1 MEYSLTSSKSIPVI
15 PSMPVNIINNLND
28 ISTNI
33 NDLLKNNETIIIN
46 YVERYIYN
54 AILPDNI
61 TTDIQLIFNT
71 IHKQFIPSNL

>member
-1 MEYSLTSSKSIPVI
+1 MAHSLKSSISA
-15 PSMPVNIINNLND
+15 MPVNIINDLNE

-54 AILPDNI
+54 AILPDSI

-71 IHKQFIPSNL
+71 IQKQFIPSNL

>member
-1 MEYSLTSSKSIPVI
+1 MAHSLKSSISA
-15 PSMPVNIINNLND
+15 MPVNITNDLNE

-54 AILPDNI
+54 AILPDSI

-71 IHKQFIPSNL
+71 IQKQFIPSNL

>member
-1 MEYSLTSSKSIPVI
+1 MAHSLKSSISA
-15 PSMPVNIINNLND
+15 MPVNITNDLNE

-33 NDLLKNNETIIIN
+33 NDLLKNNEIIIIN

-54 AILPDNI
+54 AILPDSI

-71 IHKQFIPSNL
+71 IQKQFIPSNL

>member
-1 MEYSLTSSKSIPVI
+1 MAHSLKSSISA
-15 PSMPVNIINNLND
+15 MPVNITNDLNE

-33 NDLLKNNETIIIN
+33 NDLLKNNEIIIIN

-54 AILPDNI
+54 AILPDSI

-71 IHKQFIPSNL
+71 IRKQFIPSNL

>member
-1 MEYSLTSSKSIPVI
+1 MAHSLKSSISA
-15 PSMPVNIINNLND
+15 MPVNITNDLNE

-54 AILPDNI
+54 AILPDSI